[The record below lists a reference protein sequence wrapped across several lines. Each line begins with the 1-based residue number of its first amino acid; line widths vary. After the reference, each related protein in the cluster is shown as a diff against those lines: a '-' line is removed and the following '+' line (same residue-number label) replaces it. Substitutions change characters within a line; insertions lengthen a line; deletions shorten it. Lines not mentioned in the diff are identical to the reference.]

1 MCPESELALACI
13 VSKQLLKGEEVPPLP
28 PPCMKGQAMFTIVW
42 VGAVITRKGSSPR
55 QVHAQPTFK
64 KAKQGEWDTRRRR
77 RREGREL
84 KRVTMQHFTAG

>member
-1 MCPESELALACI
+1 MVTTLERWPWLPWALQKSA
-13 VSKQLLKGEEVPPLP
+13 SL
-28 PPCMKGQAMFTIVW
+28 GQAMFSIVW

-64 KAKQGEWDTRRRR
+64 KAKQGEWDTRRGR